1 MIFKPG
7 GFNMTD
13 LERAREFFS
22 HDKYATE
29 ATGIEIAEI
38 GENYAKTVLKLDG
51 RHMNARG
58 TLMGAVI
65 YTMAD
70 FTFAVSTNFDRD
82 YGTVST
88 VSAVHHIAAAKGDVL
103 TAESRLIKDGRTL
116 CFYDIFITDNTGTLI
131 AKVSITGTH
140 IYPR

>member
-1 MIFKPG
+1 
-7 GFNMTD
+7 MTD

-22 HDKYATE
+22 HDKYATA

-38 GENYAKTVLKLDG
+38 GENYAKTVLKLDE

-58 TLMGAVI
+58 TLMGAVV

-70 FTFAVSTNFDRD
+70 FTFAVSTNFDKD

-88 VSAVHHIAAAKGDVL
+88 VSSVHHLAAAKGNTL
-103 TAESRLIKDGRTL
+103 TAESVLIKDGRTL
-116 CFYDIFITDNTGTLI
+116 CFYDIIITDDTGVTV

-140 IYPR
+140 IYPKAK

>member
-1 MIFKPG
+1 
-7 GFNMTD
+7 MTD
-13 LERAREFFS
+13 LEKAREFFS
-22 HDKYATE
+22 NDKYAT
-29 ATGIEIAEI
+29 ATTGIEIEAV
-38 GENYAKTVLKLDG
+38 GENYAKTTLKLDA

-58 TLMGAVI
+58 SLMGAVI

-70 FTFAVSTNFDRD
+70 FTFAVSTNFGKD

-88 VSAVHHIAAAKGDVL
+88 VGCINHTAVPKGGTL
-103 TAESRLIKDGRTL
+103 IAESKLIKDGRTL
-116 CFYDIFITDNTGTLI
+116 CFYDIIITDELGTLV